1 MGMDEL
7 ESKMKRLYNDM
18 KSGKI
23 TKEIAEEANEAMHG
37 IEKLGEEAKEKFK
50 DMMGEMKE
58 HIKTFKEKL

>member
-7 ESKMKRLYNDM
+7 ESKMKRLYKDM

-37 IEKLGEEAKEKFK
+37 IEKLGGEAKEKFS
-50 DMMGEMKE
+50 DMMGEMKDS
-58 HIKTFKEKL
+58 IKRFKEKL

>member
-1 MGMDEL
+1 MGMNEL

-23 TKEIAEEANEAMHG
+23 TNEIVEEANEAMHG
-37 IEKLGEEAKEKFK
+37 IEKLGGEVKEKFK

-58 HIKTFKEKL
+58 SIKNFREKL